1 MTIGELNNLSTQ
13 EAFKALFKC
22 CGSTLWAQNLTD
34 FKPYKDKEELLK
46 LSDMVW
52 MSCENDE
59 VLEAFAHHPKIGDL
73 ENLEKKFASTKEWA
87 SEEQAGVNV
96 AGSKTLEELAKANE
110 EYEQKFGYTFIVCA
124 TGKTADEMLSLL
136 LRRLMND
143 PETEYRIAKAEQ
155 NKITHI
161 RLDKLIA

>member
-1 MTIGELNNLSTQ
+1 M
-13 EAFKALFKC
+13 
-22 CGSTLWAQNLTD
+22 
-34 FKPYKDKEELLK
+34 
-46 LSDMVW
+46 
-52 MSCENDE
+52 
-59 VLEAFAHHPKIGDL
+59 
-73 ENLEKKFASTKEWA
+73 
-87 SEEQAGVNV
+87 NV
-96 AGSKTLEELAKANE
+96 ASSKTLEELAKANK

>member
-1 MTIGELNNLSTQ
+1 MTIEELNKLSRQ
-13 EAFKALFKC
+13 EVFEVLFKC
-22 CGSTLWAQNLTD
+22 CSSKVWSQNVSD

-59 VLEAFAHHPKIGDL
+59 VFEAFSHHPKIGDL
-73 ENLEKKFASTKEWA
+73 TSLEKKFASTKEWA

-96 AGSKTLEELAKANE
+96 ASSTTLEELAKANG

-143 PETEYRIAKAEQ
+143 PDTEYRIAKAEQ